1 MVNLAVSSHVGP
13 MQGEYHVL
21 PMLDSPRV
29 ILAEPIEPAPLA
41 WLRGQ
46 VDLVE
51 TAPGEPGFE
60 EAMAEAE
67 GLVVRTGTRVDE
79 SMLQMAPRLRVVA
92 RAGVGLDTINLE
104 ACRARGITVLN
115 TPDGNTQ
122 AVVEF
127 TITVL
132 ADALRPRNPIEG
144 PVDDAAWS
152 EMRSG
157 EHAKEQMDQLTLGIL
172 GMGRIGRRV
181 AEVAGAIGFEVIY
194 TDLEDLPIA
203 HRHGAV
209 PVSLEELLRR
219 SNVLTVHVDGRESNR
234 HFLDASRLAL
244 RPVDG
249 LLINTS
255 RGFVIE
261 ETALAEHL
269 VRCPHS
275 RAILDV
281 HEREP
286 VPHDCPLLGLSNV
299 TLYPHIASRTRTGLE
314 NMGWVVRDL
323 VDHLLSPAHLPDG

>member
-1 MVNLAVSSHVGP
+1 MP
-13 MQGEYHVL
+13 
-21 PMLDSPRV
+21 DRPRV
-29 ILAEPIEPAPLA
+29 ILVEPIEPAPLA

-51 TAPGEPGFE
+51 SAPGEPGFE

-67 GLVVRTGTRVDE
+67 GLVVRTSTRVDE

-104 ACRARGITVLN
+104 ACRARGIAVLN
-115 TPDGNTQ
+115 TPGANTQ

-132 ADALRPRNPIEG
+132 ADALRPRNAIED
-144 PVDDAAWS
+144 PVDDATWNG
-152 EMRSG
+152 MRSG

-172 GMGRIGRRV
+172 GMGHIGRRV
-181 AEVAGAIGFEVIY
+181 AEVAGVIGFGVIY
-194 TDLEDLPIA
+194 TDLEEIPIA
-203 HRHGAV
+203 HRHGAM

-219 SNVLTVHVDGRESNR
+219 SNALTVHVDGRESNR
-234 HFLDASRLAL
+234 HFLGASRLAL
-244 RPVDG
+244 RPADG

-255 RGFVIE
+255 RGSIIDE
-261 ETALAEHL
+261 KAMAEHL
-269 VRCPHS
+269 VRCPRS

-281 HEREP
+281 LEHEP
-286 VPHDCPLLGLSNV
+286 VPRDCPLLGLSNA

-323 VDHLLSPAHLPDG
+323 VDHLLSPVRLPDG